1 MGILF
6 KDKHIVVCTKPSGIL
21 SASDMSGS
29 KNMTDMLRD
38 ELGVAH
44 VYPVHRLDREVSG
57 VMVYALSKSAA
68 AKLSADSSDKDR
80 FKKVY
85 YAVCSGIP
93 TERTGVFE
101 DLLFKDT
108 KRSKSFVV
116 DKMRKGVKTAK
127 LEYEVLESFGNM
139 SLVKI
144 VLNTGR
150 THQIRVQFASRKM
163 ALVGDRKYGGQK
175 SEKGIALRSVSL
187 AFEHPITKELLQFE
201 QIPKIDEMI

>member
-1 MGILF
+1 MEILY
-6 KDKHIVVCTKPSGIL
+6 KDEHIVVCIKPSGVL
-21 SASDMSGS
+21 SAMDISGS
-29 KNMTDMLRD
+29 KNMTDMLKE
-38 ELGVAH
+38 ELGVAQ

-57 VMVYALSKSAA
+57 VMVYALNQSAA

-93 TERTGVFE
+93 AEQTGVFE
-101 DLLFKDT
+101 DLIFKDT

-127 LEYEVLESFGNM
+127 LEYEVLESFENK

-144 VLNTGR
+144 VLHTGR

-163 ALVGDRKYGGQK
+163 PLIGDRKYGGEK
-175 SEKGIALRSVSL
+175 SEKGIALRSVIIG
-187 AFEHPITKELLQFE
+187 FNHPKTNEWLEFNK
-201 QIPKIDEMI
+201 IPDIVEMI